1 MEFLM
6 NLDFHFRI
14 LKIDLSTRETSTQI
28 INKDILERYIGGAS
42 LGAWLLNPYLSE
54 KLDPLAPEAPL
65 LFITGPLTGT
75 LGPAVGRFVIC
86 AKSPATRLWG
96 ESNVGGHFGPELRAT
111 GYDGLLIVG
120 KADHPIYISIAED
133 AVSFHEAQHLWG
145 VEDTYS
151 TQSAI
156 KEELDEPGMRVAT
169 IGVAGENKIPF
180 AIILCDHGR
189 VAGRTGMGAV
199 MGSKNL
205 KAVAVCGNQP
215 VPVLDQTSIGP
226 TRRRA
231 NISLKEDNISRV
243 LRQIGTSGSSDY
255 FDYIGA
261 MPKKY
266 FTKGIFDKVEKISG
280 SVMEA
285 TILIG
290 TSTCN
295 GCVVAC
301 GRVVALS
308 KGDRRKGPEYETIVG
323 FGPNLEISDL
333 GKITQLAELCD
344 RYGMDT
350 ISLSNVIGLLT
361 LLYQEEIITE
371 RETEGLQLKW
381 GDPEMT
387 EKLIHLTARREGIGK
402 VAARGARWV
411 ADHFGV
417 PGMAAQV
424 NGLEIAYH
432 DPRGLSGMAVV
443 YATSPRGAC
452 HNQSDYYM
460 VDAWSLTEEGLGI
473 EKFGRQVGPEKAKNI
488 ALHQNWRTVSNSLV
502 VCILPSPP
510 VETLQELLTQ
520 VTGMKLNKKSLMKI
534 GERGWNLKRLINLR
548 LGLTMKAE
556 KLPDL
561 LLKPLE
567 EGAAANYALPF
578 VEMMEAYYSARS
590 WDKETGFPK
599 SEKLEE
605 LGLVEY
611 DHRIG

>member
-1 MEFLM
+1 
-6 NLDFHFRI
+6 
-14 LKIDLSTRETSTQI
+14 
-28 INKDILERYIGGAS
+28 
-42 LGAWLLNPYLSE
+42 
-54 KLDPLAPEAPL
+54 
-65 LFITGPLTGT
+65 
-75 LGPAVGRFVIC
+75 
-86 AKSPATRLWG
+86 
-96 ESNVGGHFGPELRAT
+96 
-111 GYDGLLIVG
+111 
-120 KADHPIYISIAED
+120 
-133 AVSFHEAQHLWG
+133 
-145 VEDTYS
+145 
-151 TQSAI
+151 
-156 KEELDEPGMRVAT
+156 
-169 IGVAGENKIPF
+169 
-180 AIILCDHGR
+180 
-189 VAGRTGMGAV
+189 
-199 MGSKNL
+199 
-205 KAVAVCGNQP
+205 
-215 VPVLDQTSIGP
+215 
-226 TRRRA
+226 
-231 NISLKEDNISRV
+231 
-243 LRQIGTSGSSDY
+243 
-255 FDYIGA
+255 
-261 MPKKY
+261 
-266 FTKGIFDKVEKISG
+266 
-280 SVMEA
+280 
-285 TILIG
+285 
-290 TSTCN
+290 
-295 GCVVAC
+295 
-301 GRVVALS
+301 LS

-567 EGAAANYALPF
+567 DGAAANYTLPF

-590 WDKETGFPK
+590 WDKESGFPK